1 MPTRIMIAA
10 ALPVLLTVSLAGVAK
25 AQSIDST
32 YTRIDETCTERQ
44 LPDEPGVEIRCAGHD
59 GWSFRIAAG
68 EHGAAIAY
76 ARAGGTMSDFIAP
89 PMRGLF
95 GGFNDV
101 VEWRLRDGAAFAT
114 IHRYIHYNPPEML
127 EVSGG
132 LEEPNT
138 LIVTTL
144 DPHGPETACAVA
156 HVDASALRDANL
168 IAREAADR
176 LAPGWDCSQEPV
188 LFDDSNPDVGTWL
201 ARSH

>member
-1 MPTRIMIAA
+1 MSGTILFAA
-10 ALPVLLTVSLAGVAK
+10 ALAVSLAGGAA
-25 AQSIDST
+25 AQSIDSV
-32 YTRIDETCTERQ
+32 YTHIDETCTERQ
-44 LPDEPGVEIRCAGHD
+44 LPDGPGVEIRCAGHE
-59 GWSFRIAAG
+59 GWSLQIAAG

-76 ARAGGTMSDFIAP
+76 VRAGGTMSDFIAP

-95 GGFNDV
+95 GGFNEV

-138 LIVTTL
+138 LIVTSL
-144 DPHGPETACAVA
+144 DPRGADTACAVA
-156 HVDASALRDANL
+156 HVDASALRNANL
-168 IAREAADR
+168 VAREAADR

-188 LFDDSNPDVGTWL
+188 LFDDTNPDVGAWL

>member
-1 MPTRIMIAA
+1 MSRTILFAA
-10 ALPVLLTVSLAGVAK
+10 ALPVSLAVSLAGGA
-25 AQSIDST
+25 AARSIDSA
-32 YTRIDETCTERQ
+32 YTHIDETCTERQ

-59 GWSFRIAAG
+59 DWSFQIAAG

-95 GGFNDV
+95 GGFNEV
-101 VEWRLRDGAAFAT
+101 VEWRLRDGEAFAT

-132 LEEPNT
+132 LEQPNT

-144 DPHGPETACAVA
+144 DPRGADTACAVA
-156 HVDASALRDANL
+156 HVDASALRNANL
-168 IAREAADR
+168 VAREAADR

-188 LFDDSNPDVGTWL
+188 LFDDTNPDVGAWL